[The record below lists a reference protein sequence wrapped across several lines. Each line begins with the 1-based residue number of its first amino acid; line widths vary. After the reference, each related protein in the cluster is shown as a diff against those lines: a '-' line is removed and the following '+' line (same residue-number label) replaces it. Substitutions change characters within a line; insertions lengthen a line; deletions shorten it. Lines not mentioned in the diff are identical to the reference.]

1 MPGDRSRVGWRGI
14 PMESGKR
21 YRFAIQIRPPF
32 FDRIEVV
39 HIENVIMNELTILFP
54 LLVST
59 HLIV

>member
-1 MPGDRSRVGWRGI
+1 
-14 PMESGKR
+14 MESGKR

-54 LLVST
+54 LLVYT